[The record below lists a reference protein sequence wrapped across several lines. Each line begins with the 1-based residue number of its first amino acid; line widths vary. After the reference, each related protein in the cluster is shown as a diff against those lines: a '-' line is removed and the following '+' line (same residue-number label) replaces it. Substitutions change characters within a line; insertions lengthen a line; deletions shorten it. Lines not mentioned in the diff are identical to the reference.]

1 MKILNFANEVT
12 KTGFDYSVIEL
23 CCNLVGVLCLM
34 YSMNSKTT
42 LMKKCSLIL
51 LIILVLGGTSF
62 AQGSLLNKIKNKAE
76 DKVVDQMFNEDNN
89 DNNNNNQSSENNSSD
104 NADNSSSS
112 IQNTRGG
119 GLESTTPDVLK
130 NIDDASSAIGSEN
143 YSAARFSI
151 KQAIVGV
158 EIEMGEKVLKSLPE
172 SVSGLPKVDADDK
185 VTSTGVGFVG
195 LTMER
200 RYTKGDQELHLTIA
214 NNSVWLSTVD
224 AYLASGAY
232 GTSDQQQDYK
242 QIQFQGYKGII
253 EYDESSGYKLSVPFG
268 QSSIFVLEGVN
279 IDTEKD
285 MMAAANS
292 FSIDDIKKQLGE
304 Q

>member
-89 DNNNNNQSSENNSSD
+89 DNNNNNQSSENNSS
-104 NADNSSSS
+104 
-112 IQNTRGG
+112 
-119 GLESTTPDVLK
+119 DVLK